1 MAGPAAPL
9 LRHGVAGAGYAFI
22 AWLLYATWTGEY
34 GDGPLLAEPNEDLAD
49 LYSRHLPRRR
59 VGAVLDPEG
68 WVEPQLPTT
77 PFGRTALLLVVL
89 AAIEPVRRW
98 LKEAAA
104 RKRRSERW
112 RARWRA
118 TEASAG
124 ARRAAEL

>member
-49 LYSRHLPRRR
+49 LYTRHLPRRR
-59 VGAVLDPEG
+59 VGGVLDPEG

-77 PFGRTALLLVVL
+77 PLGRTALLLVVL
-89 AAIEPVRRW
+89 AAIEPVRRC
-98 LKEAAA
+98 LLYTSDAAD
-104 RKRRSERW
+104 E
-112 RARWRA
+112 
-118 TEASAG
+118 
-124 ARRAAEL
+124 

>member
-1 MAGPAAPL
+1 MAGPAAPF

-104 RKRRSERW
+104 REAAER
-112 RARWRA
+112 AL
-118 TEASAG
+118 ASAVAG
-124 ARRAAEL
+124 NRSKRGSSASEL